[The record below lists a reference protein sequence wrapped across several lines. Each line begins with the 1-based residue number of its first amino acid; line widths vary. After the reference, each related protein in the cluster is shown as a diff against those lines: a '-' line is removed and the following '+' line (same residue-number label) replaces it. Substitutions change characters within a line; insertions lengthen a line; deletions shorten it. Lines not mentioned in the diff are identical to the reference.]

1 MTLFQFLMEG
11 NVESEGEDLEENSE
25 VFSFAESKLNK
36 SDVKT
41 LRKSLYTLNK
51 SEDFHIFS
59 NKNSNTIPNLFIY
72 NKKINYKIKIQNNNT
87 IMNLI
92 IFIFCFKKNIFL

>member
-1 MTLFQFLMEG
+1 MMIFQFLIQRAVG
-11 NVESEGEDLEENSE
+11 SEGEDLEDNSE

-59 NKNSNTIPNLFIY
+59 KNNSIFSFHFSLLFQ
-72 NKKINYKIKIQNNNT
+72 KK
-87 IMNLI
+87 
-92 IFIFCFKKNIFL
+92 